1 MNDADRLARAGNY
14 VFGLMDEAE
23 RERAERDL
31 ERDASF
37 REAVMEIAE
46 RQRLARLGEAPKTDG
61 RWQAVSAQ
69 LAGLPQM
76 QTLQN
81 EIKPSV
87 ASPAAA
93 EDLPS
98 GAMPSRPDRPTVLR
112 LAMLATALLTAF
124 VLGYVMGAAR

>member
-1 MNDADRLARAGNY
+1 MNDTDRLARAGNY

-31 ERDASF
+31 ERDTSF
-37 REAVMEIAE
+37 RDAVMEIAE
-46 RQRLARLGEAPKTDG
+46 RQRLAKLRETPEPDG

-76 QTLQN
+76 HALQG
-81 EIKPSV
+81 ESRPLT
-87 ASPAAA
+87 APPPAAEELA
-93 EDLPS
+93 S
-98 GAMPSRPDRPTVLR
+98 GTMVSRLDRPAVLR

-124 VLGYVMGAAR
+124 VLGYVMGASR